1 MTWLPLLLA
10 DRSPCLRWLVLR
22 QLFNLPPEH
31 PEVQELEAQRLSD
44 PLVSELLALQQP
56 DGAWRRGTLGPGRK
70 GSHVHTTALGLM
82 RLGYLGF
89 DDAFPPV
96 QRAADYLF
104 SQQRPDGSWPLTVAV
119 DGELQQEDDQ
129 ESIPQGYDM
138 IPLQTVFPLRAL
150 AACGYATDRRTE
162 KAYAWLLAQ
171 RLEDGAWP
179 TGKAQ
184 GVNGRVAGYRRL
196 PHSLW
201 GCRSNTTGA
210 LICLAL
216 HPERRS
222 SPPARRALDLL
233 LGRETRERFALGFEV
248 ARILGAEPA
257 RGFMTFFAR
266 FDLGLLLW
274 LCSRVGA
281 GTDDSRVATLVD
293 YIRSQQGEAGLWD
306 YASKPQVTRWVSFDL
321 LRSLAQLDQ
330 DSAWLTSEPPGPF
343 SAYPKREKR
352 Y

>member
-10 DRSPCLRWLVLR
+10 DASPCLRWLVLR
-22 QLFNLPPEH
+22 ELFKLPDDN
-31 PEVQELEAQRLSD
+31 PEVRELENLRESD
-44 PLVSELLALQQP
+44 PLVTELLSMQQV
-56 DGAWRRGTLGPGRK
+56 DGAWKRGTLGAGRA
-70 GSHVHTTALGLM
+70 GSHVHSTALGLT

-89 DDAFPPV
+89 GATFPPV
-96 QRAADYLF
+96 QRAAEYLF
-104 SQQRPDGSWPLTVAV
+104 AHQQTDGSWPLTVAV
-119 DGELQQEDDQ
+119 DGTLEQEN
-129 ESIPQGYDM
+129 EGIPQGYDM

-150 AACGYATDRRTE
+150 AACGYATDPRCER
-162 KAYAWLLAQ
+162 AYEWLLSQ

-210 LICLAL
+210 LICLAM

-233 LGRETRERFALGFEV
+233 LGRETRERYAIGYEV

-257 RGFMTFFAR
+257 HGFLTFFAR

-274 LCSRVGA
+274 LCGQVGA
-281 GTDDSRVATLVD
+281 GTDDPRVSELVSF
-293 YIRSQQGEAGLWD
+293 IRLQQGQAGLWA
-306 YASKPQVTRWVSFDL
+306 YTAKPQVRRWVSFDL
-321 LRSLAQLDQ
+321 LRSLQSVDAA
-330 DSAWLTSEPPGPF
+330 SEWLTFEPPSPF
-343 SAYPKREKR
+343 AAYPKRKKR
-352 Y
+352 F

>member
-1 MTWLPLLLA
+1 MIWLPLLLA
-10 DRSPCLRWLVLR
+10 DPSACLRWLVLR
-22 QLFNLPPEH
+22 DLFKLPADH
-31 PEVQELEAQRLSD
+31 PEVQELETLRLSD
-44 PLVSELLALQQP
+44 PLLTGLLSIQGL
-56 DGAWRRGTLGPGRK
+56 DGAWRRGTLSAGRA
-70 GSHVHTTALGLM
+70 GSNVHSTALGLL

-89 DDAFPPV
+89 DHRFPPV
-96 QRAADYLF
+96 QRAAEYLF
-104 SQQRPDGSWPLTVAV
+104 SHQLADGSWPLTVAV
-119 DGELQQEDDQ
+119 DGALQQEVDQ

-150 AACGYATDRRTE
+150 AACGYATDPRAER
-162 KAYAWLLAQ
+162 AYEWLLAH

-210 LICLAL
+210 LTCLAL
-216 HPERRS
+216 HPQRCS

-233 LGRETRERFALGFEV
+233 LGRETRERYALGFEV

-257 RGFMTFFAR
+257 HGFVTFFAR
-266 FDLGLLLW
+266 FDLALVLD

-281 GTDDSRVATLVD
+281 GTDDPRLAELVAF
-293 YIRSQQGEAGLWD
+293 IRSQQGEAGLWE
-306 YASKPQVTRWVSFDL
+306 YPAQPQVTRWVSFDL
-321 LRSLAQLDQ
+321 LRSLAQLDTA
-330 DSAWLTSEPPGPF
+330 SAWLTSEPPSPF
-343 SAYPKREKR
+343 SPYPKREKR
-352 Y
+352 F

>member
-10 DRSPCLRWLVLR
+10 DSSACLRWLVLR
-22 QLFNLPPEH
+22 DLFKLPAEH
-31 PEVQELEAQRLSD
+31 PELIELQALRWDD
-44 PLVSELLALQQP
+44 PLVSELLSLQQS
-56 DGAWRRGTLGPGRK
+56 DGTWRRGTLGPGRK
-70 GSHVHTTALGLM
+70 GSPVHTTALGLL

-89 DDAFPPV
+89 DTAFPPV

-104 SQQRPDGSWPLTVAV
+104 SQQQADGSWPLTAIV
-119 DGELQQEDDQ
+119 DEALQQEA
-129 ESIPQGYDM
+129 EGIPQGYDM

-150 AACGYATDRRTE
+150 AACGYATDPRSER
-162 KAYAWLLAQ
+162 AYEWLLAQ
-171 RLEDGAWP
+171 RLDDGAWP

-216 HPERRS
+216 HPQRRS

-233 LGRETRERFALGFEV
+233 LGRETRERYALGFEV
-248 ARILGAEPA
+248 ARILGAEPN

-266 FDLGLLLW
+266 FDLGLLLS

-281 GTDDSRVATLVD
+281 GTDDQRVAELVAFV
-293 YIRSQQGEAGLWD
+293 RSGQGEAGLWEYSD
-306 YASKPQVTRWVSFDL
+306 QPQVTRWVSFDL
-321 LRSLAQLDQ
+321 LRSLQAL
-330 DSAWLTSEPPGPF
+330 DSASGWLTVEPPSPF
-343 SAYPKREKR
+343 QTYPKRDKR
-352 Y
+352 F

>member
-10 DRSPCLRWLVLR
+10 DPSACLRWLVLR
-22 QLFNLPPEH
+22 DLFELPAEH
-31 PEVQELEAQRLSD
+31 PEVQELGALRRSD
-44 PLVSELLALQQP
+44 PLVSELLAIQQP

-89 DDAFPPV
+89 DSAFPPV
-96 QRAADYLF
+96 QRAAEYLF
-104 SQQRPDGSWPLTVAV
+104 SHQQADGSWPLTVAV
-119 DGELQQEDDQ
+119 DEALEQEV
-129 ESIPQGYDM
+129 EGIPQGYDM

-150 AACGYATDRRTE
+150 AACGYATDPRAER
-162 KAYAWLLAQ
+162 AYEWLLAQ

-210 LICLAL
+210 LTCLAL

-233 LGRETRERFALGFEV
+233 LGRETRERYALGYEV
-248 ARILGAEPA
+248 ARLLGAEPA
-257 RGFMTFFAR
+257 RGFVTFFAR
-266 FDLGLLLW
+266 FDLGLLLYI
-274 LCSRVGA
+274 CSRVGA
-281 GTDDSRVATLVD
+281 SSDDQRVAELVAF
-293 YIRSQQGEAGLWD
+293 IRSQQGEAGLWE
-306 YASKPQVTRWVSFDL
+306 YSAQPQVTRWVSFDL
-321 LRSLAQLDQ
+321 LRSLAQLDVAY
-330 DSAWLTSEPPGPF
+330 DWLTVEPPGPF
-343 SAYPKREKR
+343 RPYPKREKR
-352 Y
+352 F